1 MSDGSVFDRAA
12 GFVVQVEDTIT
23 AALVG
28 HDGCT
33 YQSPPQPRDEAMSLI
48 RILLGRSEEPP
59 VDERGPWPA
68 RSPAGGARSRSSRS
82 SLARQLTPA
91 PSRRNR
97 VGAPSRPVPLAHPF
111 HLFTDGGDL

>member
-23 AALVG
+23 AALAG

-59 VDERGPWPA
+59 VDERGPLDLPDRRRPA
-68 RSPAGGARSRSSRS
+68 HGHARAGL
-82 SLARQLTPA
+82 LARQLTPA
-91 PSRRNR
+91 PSRRDR
-97 VGAPSRPVPLAHPF
+97 AEAPARPVPLAHPF

>member
-1 MSDGSVFDRAA
+1 MSDGSVVDRAA

-23 AALVG
+23 AALAG

-59 VDERGPWPA
+59 VDERGPWTCPI
-68 RSPAGGARSRSSRS
+68 AGGRRTVT
-82 SLARQLTPA
+82 LELVPVARQLTPA
-91 PSRRNR
+91 PSRRDR
-97 VGAPSRPVPLAHPF
+97 AEASAQPVPLAHPF

>member
-33 YQSPPQPRDEAMSLI
+33 YQSPPQPHDEAMSLI
-48 RILLGRSEEPP
+48 RILLGRSEEPSA
-59 VDERGPWPA
+59 DERGPWTCA
-68 RSPAGGARSRSSRS
+68 IAGGWCTVT
-82 SLARQLTPA
+82 LE
-91 PSRRNR
+91 
-97 VGAPSRPVPLAHPF
+97 PVFSP
-111 HLFTDGGDL
+111 GS